1 MSDSMLRNYVRVTL
15 RNLRGQGFYA
25 FLNIFGL
32 SVGIASCLLIVLYI
46 FDELRYDTFHA
57 EAERLYR
64 VAVYDRVGS
73 SEIETVLTAPALA
86 PTISQEFANVRYA
99 TRFLP
104 YAKQVVRWKDQ
115 LTAQGNWVYVDEHFF
130 QIFSYPLL
138 QGDPATALKE
148 PNSLVLTESTAQ
160 KYFGNES
167 ALGKLVRVGDDDTY
181 KVTGIVADPPAYSHL
196 YFEVLASFSSL
207 PIEENDNWTSY
218 ELYTYLLLE
227 EESSPQATEE
237 DLNTLIDKYV
247 LAKMQEDFGTEYSE
261 ASGSEYRF
269 SLHPVPDIH
278 LHSKLFGELA
288 PGGSVS
294 TMYVL
299 GVIAIFMLVI
309 ACVNFMNL
317 ATARYMRRARE
328 VGVRKTL
335 GSTRWELVVQF
346 LSESTIM
353 SLLATLLAVIW
364 ALIGLPLF
372 NTLTGKELT
381 YSIFAEGWLL
391 AGLGV
396 LVFIAGL
403 LAGSY
408 PAFFLSG
415 FRPTEVLK
423 GGRVVR
429 KGNTSIRNTLVVF
442 QFAVSIGLIIC
453 TILAYQQ
460 ISYTRSKDL
469 GFDKEQVMAL
479 SHLDLLGDKA
489 VAVKQAITEQAI
501 VEEASIVSNVIPKT
515 YQGSTFWK
523 KGESQKHLL
532 YWYAGDYDH
541 LETMGI
547 ELVDGRNFSPKFSH
561 DTLGVLLNETAVR
574 TLELD
579 EPIGAEISYDD
590 SDIGTYRVLGVIK
603 DFNFES
609 LHHEIEPM
617 AIFLYETGPYLL
629 VRLSPGNVVEALEKL
644 EDLWHQQTSGIPF
657 DYTFLDEEFDYKFR
671 AEQRLSRIFTVFSVL
686 TVIVAVLGL
695 LGLAAYA
702 AEQRTKEIGIRKVM
716 GASAFQVVF
725 LLSRDFT
732 KLVGIAFLIA
742 VPLSYYLMQRW
753 LNDFAYR
760 INIGVGTFVL
770 AGIIALLIAWL
781 TVSFQSF
788 RAARINPAKSLKIE

>member
-15 RNLRGQGFYA
+15 RNLRGQGLYA

-46 FDELRYDTFHA
+46 FDELRYDTFHT
-57 EAERLYR
+57 EADQLYR
-64 VAVYDRVGS
+64 VTVYDRVGS

-115 LTAQGNWVYVDEHFF
+115 LTAQGNWAYVDEHFF

-138 QGDPATALKE
+138 QGDPAKALRE
-148 PNSLVLTESTAQ
+148 PNSLVLTESTAR
-160 KYFGNES
+160 KYFGNVP
-167 ALGKLVRVGDDDTY
+167 ALGKLVRVGEDATY
-181 KVTGIVADPPAYSHL
+181 EVTGVVADPPAHSHL

-207 PIEENDNWTSY
+207 PAEEDDDWTSY
-218 ELYTYLLLE
+218 ELYTYLLIE
-227 EESSPQATEE
+227 EGISPKATEE
-237 DLNTLIDKYV
+237 ELNTLIDKYV
-247 LAKMQEDFGTEYSE
+247 LAKMFEDYGTDYSE
-261 ASGSEYRF
+261 TAGNEYYF
-269 SLHPVPDIH
+269 SLQAVPDIH
-278 LHSKLFGELA
+278 LYSDLFGELD

-294 TMYVL
+294 TLYVL
-299 GVIAIFMLVI
+299 GVIAVFMLII

-335 GSTRWELVVQF
+335 GSTRWELIGQF
-346 LSESTIM
+346 LSESIVM
-353 SLLATLLAVIW
+353 SFLATLLAVIW
-364 ALIGLPLF
+364 ALLGLPFF
-372 NTLTGKELT
+372 NDLTEKAIT
-381 YSIFAEGWLL
+381 YNVFTEDWLL
-391 AGLGV
+391 AGLGI

-415 FRPTEVLK
+415 FHPTEVLK
-423 GGRVVR
+423 GGRIVR
-429 KGNTSIRNTLVVF
+429 KGNTSIRNSLVVF
-442 QFAVSIGLIIC
+442 QFTVSISLIIC

-460 ISYTRSKDL
+460 IAYTRSKDL

-479 SHLDLLGDKA
+479 SHFDLLGDKA
-489 VAVKQAITEQAI
+489 IAVKRAITEQAI
-501 VEEASIVSNVIPKT
+501 VEEASVVSNVVTRNYSGNI
-515 YQGSTFWK
+515 FWK
-523 KGESQKHLL
+523 KGDPQKQLL

-547 ELVDGRNFSPKFSH
+547 ELVDGRNFSPKFST

-574 TLELD
+574 ALELD
-579 EPIGAEISYDD
+579 EPVGAEISYED
-590 SDIGTYRVLGVIK
+590 SEQGTYRVLGVVK

-609 LHHEIEPM
+609 LHHKIEPM
-617 AIFLYETGPYLL
+617 AIFLYETGSFLL
-629 VRLSPGNVVEALEKL
+629 VRLSPGDVVQAIEKIK
-644 EDLWHQQTSGIPF
+644 DVWQKHASTIPYN
-657 DYTFLDEEFDYKFR
+657 YTFLDEEFDYKFR
-671 AEQRLSRIFTVFSVL
+671 TEQRLSRVFTVFSVL

-716 GASAFQVVF
+716 GASALQVIF

-732 KLVGIAFLIA
+732 RLVGIAFLIA

-753 LNDFAYR
+753 LSDFAYR
-760 INIGVGTFVL
+760 INIGAGTFVL

-781 TVSFQSF
+781 TVSFQSL
-788 RAARINPAKSLKIE
+788 RAARINPAKSLKSE